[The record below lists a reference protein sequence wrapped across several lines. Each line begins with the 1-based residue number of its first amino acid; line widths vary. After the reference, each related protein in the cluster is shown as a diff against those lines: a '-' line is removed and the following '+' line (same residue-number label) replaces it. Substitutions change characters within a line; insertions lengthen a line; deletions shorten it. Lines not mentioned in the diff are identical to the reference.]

1 MFKKF
6 VPFLLLI
13 TVLASS
19 CQEKKTTT
27 ALISGKYTGFD
38 TTLTFLVRDHGG
50 ELNFSIPFYIDTIT
64 TSADGLFSFTVD
76 ASTTRELLLEGNS
89 PDGKGKIYQSIFVE
103 AGDSIYYESDG
114 KYRSP
119 LRNLRG
125 QGSNKLTVMDS
136 AGSFISGLGFFKI
149 IEKKDS
155 ALVLADFHERLKK
168 YDTYLDSIKPLFSEA
183 FTDHLQASKL
193 QETAY
198 FLQILTSYLNAYGYP
213 SFEVDTV
220 ERDRAYQALS
230 SFSAKGYR
238 NFDFGEQLYQLLMT
252 NLPKTDSVSKRIDS
266 YIAQV
271 DSLHLPEE
279 ARQIM
284 LGKGILSFLRRG
296 KVREIEPTLRN
307 FHAQYPSSRYKQ
319 TLDSQFEEW
328 GALSA
333 GKPAPDFAATLSDGN
348 PFKLSDLKGKVVY
361 IDIWATWCG
370 PCRAEFPYTK
380 DIKKHYQNNNDIVFL
395 YVSVDEEKETW
406 LKYLKE
412 NPDFT
417 GVQVN
422 DPGNFDSAIAKTY
435 KVNGIP
441 RYMIIDRDGKIFS
454 NDAKRP
460 SSGEELI
467 AQLDQ
472 ALGYPAYVKR

>member
-1 MFKKF
+1 MLNKST
-6 VPFLLLI
+6 FLALLI
-13 TVLASS
+13 LVFCAS
-19 CQEKKTTT
+19 CEEEKITT
-27 ALISGKYTGFD
+27 AQLAAKYTGFNES
-38 TTLTFLVRDHGG
+38 LTFFVRDHAQ
-50 ELNFSIPFYIDTIT
+50 ELDFSIPVYIDTVT
-64 TSADGLFSFTVD
+64 TSSDGLLSLTVE
-76 ASTTRELLLEGNS
+76 AAEPRELLLEAKS
-89 PDGKGKIYQSIFVE
+89 PSGGKIYQSIFVE

-119 LRNLRG
+119 LKNLKG
-125 QGSNKLTVMDS
+125 KGSNKLGVMDS
-136 AGSFISGLGFFKI
+136 AKGFISGMGFFEI
-149 IEKKDS
+149 IGKKDS
-155 ALVLADFHERLKK
+155 ALVIADFHERLKK
-168 YDTYLDSIKPLFSEA
+168 YEAYLYSIKPLYSEA

-213 SFEVDTV
+213 SFQADSIEQ
-220 ERDRAYQALS
+220 ERAFQALYA
-230 SFSAKGYR
+230 FSPKGYK
-238 NFDFGEQLYQLLMT
+238 NFDFSDQLYRLLMSK
-252 NLPKTDSVSKRIDS
+252 LPKNDTVSKRIAS
-266 YIAQV
+266 YSTVV
-271 DSLHLPEE
+271 DSLHLPDEG
-279 ARQIM
+279 RQLIM
-284 LGKGILSFLRRG
+284 GKGILSFLRRG
-296 KVREIEPTLRN
+296 KVREIEPTLKS
-307 FHAQYPSSRYKQ
+307 FVAQYPASPFNEILNR
-319 TLDSQFEEW
+319 QFEEW
-328 GALSA
+328 DALSA
-333 GKPAPDFAATLSDGN
+333 GKPAPDFIASTPDGKS
-348 PFKLSDLKGKVVY
+348 FKLSDLRGKVVY

-380 DIKKHYQNNNDIVFL
+380 DIKKHYKNNNDIVFL

-472 ALGYPAYVKR
+472 ALGYPVSVKR

>member
-1 MFKKF
+1 MLNKSTLFAM
-6 VPFLLLI
+6 LI
-13 TVLASS
+13 IVFCAS
-19 CQEKKTTT
+19 CREEKITT
-27 ALISGKYTGFD
+27 AQLAAKYTGFNES
-38 TTLTFLVRDHGG
+38 LTFFVRDHAR
-50 ELNFSIPFYIDTIT
+50 ELDFSIPVYIDTVT
-64 TSADGLFSFTVD
+64 TSSGGLFSLTVE
-76 ASTTRELLLEGNS
+76 ATEPRELLLEAKTPSG
-89 PDGKGKIYQSIFVE
+89 GKIYQSIFVE

-114 KYRSP
+114 NYRSP
-119 LRNLRG
+119 LKNLKG
-125 QGSNKLTVMDS
+125 KGSNKLGVMDS
-136 AGSFISGLGFFKI
+136 AKGFISGMGFFEI
-149 IEKKDS
+149 IGKKDS

-168 YDTYLDSIKPLFSEA
+168 YDIYLDSIRPLFSIDFA
-183 FTDHLQASKL
+183 DYLHAAKL

-213 SFEVDTV
+213 SFQVDSL
-220 ERDRAYQALS
+220 ERENAYQALYAFS
-230 SFSAKGYR
+230 SRGYKNFNFS
-238 NFDFGEQLYQLLMT
+238 DQLYRLLMSK
-252 NLPKTDSVSKRIDS
+252 LPQTDTVSKRIANYS
-266 YIAQV
+266 TAV
-271 DSLHLPEE
+271 DSLHLPDEG
-279 ARQIM
+279 RQLII
-284 LGKGILSFLRRG
+284 GRGILSFLRRG

-328 GALSA
+328 GALSC

-380 DIKKHYQNNNDIVFL
+380 HIKKHYQNNNDIVFL